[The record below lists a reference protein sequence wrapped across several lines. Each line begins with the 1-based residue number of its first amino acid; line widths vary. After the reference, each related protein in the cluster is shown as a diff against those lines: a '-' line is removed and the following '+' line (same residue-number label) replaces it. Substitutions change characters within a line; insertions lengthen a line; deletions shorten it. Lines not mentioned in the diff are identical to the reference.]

1 MFSKLTKPRVD
12 DSILFY
18 DYGISGGLFMD
29 AVSRTRNRRTIL
41 FVLLLALYFSF
52 HLFLIL
58 HHEAFRDEAQAWTIA
73 KNTTFSE
80 LFADLS
86 IEGHPCLWFLIIRP
100 FAKLG
105 LSFRSF
111 SYISLIFMTVSAAV
125 FLFRAPFGNILKVI
139 SLFSFAFCYNSP
151 VMPRTYCVITLLIMI
166 LAVLWPDRTEKP
178 ILYGCI
184 IALLFQSHIILA
196 GFAGG
201 LVLELFIQWCR
212 KKPRIN
218 RLFWG
223 MAIPSASALFTV
235 YELLPRADAPV
246 FVDASAQSVLSR
258 MDFNVN
264 KLLAGINDLE
274 ETVWGHYVCE
284 VQLGPVTGKAVLLLI
299 FFLLFLALLITV
311 TLKKEWKNFWSVALV
326 GICGLG
332 FALGVRLFV
341 YRGGYHMTVCY
352 FLILIF
358 LVWTLYSSVKDK
370 SVRTAGA
377 LILSLALLLTCE
389 KWINAA
395 KYDITDEFSGSR
407 STADFIDR
415 TVEENGVIVVREDH
429 LIPSVYAYVD
439 SDRRDIT
446 FWSADTEAEYKL
458 HVWGAVYPALDPAE
472 VAQKAHAHFPDA
484 STLYYLSSSRL
495 EETEGLELLYCMD
508 KRNPLEE
515 NYWFYRLP

>member
-1 MFSKLTKPRVD
+1 MFSKLTKPRVN

-18 DYGISGGLFMD
+18 DYSISGGLFMD

-125 FLFRAPFGNILKVI
+125 FLFRAPFGNILMVI

-284 VQLGPVTGKAVLLLI
+284 VQLGPVTGKAVLLQI

-311 TLKKEWKNFWSVALV
+311 SLKKEWKNFWSVALV

-358 LVWTLYSSVKDK
+358 LVWTLYSSVKEK

-377 LILSLALLLTCE
+377 LILS
-389 KWINAA
+389 
-395 KYDITDEFSGSR
+395 
-407 STADFIDR
+407 
-415 TVEENGVIVVREDH
+415 TVEKNGIILVREDH

>member
-1 MFSKLTKPRVD
+1 
-12 DSILFY
+12 
-18 DYGISGGLFMD
+18 MD

-326 GICGLG
+326 GICG
-332 FALGVRLFV
+332 
-341 YRGGYHMTVCY
+341 
-352 FLILIF
+352 
-358 LVWTLYSSVKDK
+358 
-370 SVRTAGA
+370 RTAGA

-508 KRNPLEE
+508 RRNPLEE